1 MGEIIYN
8 ICLTEEEIKNNPNY
22 YDLGELVFEKYL
34 KNNDNSEL
42 NVSFFNKKIV
52 CRVCDKDL
60 GDLNYGEKI
69 NCDDPRCKVLFI

>member
-1 MGEIIYN
+1 MEEITYN
-8 ICLTEEEIKNNPNY
+8 ICLTEEEIKSNPNY

-60 GDLNYGEKI
+60 GDLNYGEEI